1 MICDLVIRSFQV
13 LLISSS
19 ILSISSEIQSIEMDV
34 VSYLHHQLTSKAM
47 KRFFLISAILLLTI
61 NVWAQQVQTIRG
73 HITDKESKTPLPG
86 ANVVLLNTQP
96 LIGTKTDSQG
106 NFRLEKVAIGRQS
119 VQVSFMGYKP
129 ALIQSIIVN
138 SVKEV
143 VLEVELEENVIVG
156 SEITINAS
164 PRKNEPRNQMALV
177 SARSFTVEETE
188 KYAGSRGDVA
198 RMAMNYAGVSA
209 ANDQRNDIII
219 RGNSPSGLLWRLED
233 VDIPNPNHFAE
244 SGTTGG
250 PVGMLNNNLLQN
262 SDFFTGAFPAEY
274 GNALSGVFDLNMRN
288 GNNQKHEQL
297 FQVGFNGFEAGAEG
311 PFSKKHEAS
320 YLANFRYS
328 TLELMD
334 GIVNLGT
341 TGIPKYKDLS
351 FKLSF
356 PLKNGRISVFGLG
369 GSSEIAILDSKKGNQ
384 QDMYSGEGQDLRNRS
399 QMAASGISYTRFL
412 NEHTWYKLTLS
423 GIYQNGGT
431 TIDTIDTNN
440 HLHPNIDH
448 NYAEFRTSLS
458 GFVHRKFNSQLSI
471 RSGFVIDRMGF
482 DLLTKTY
489 DNKYG
494 TLRPVIDYSRG
505 LGNGVTLI
513 QPYAQATYRF
523 SEKISMSPGIHFN
536 YFDLNNAVSIEP
548 RLAFSWKLAENQK
561 LNLGYGLHSRT
572 QTLSTYFLGTQMP
585 DGSLRETNKKL
596 GLTKS
601 NQFVLGYENSITE
614 NTRFK
619 AEAYYQSLFDVPVE
633 TSKSS
638 FSMLNSGAN
647 WGVNTEDSLVNRGSG
662 RNYGLEFTLER
673 FFSHNIY
680 YLATLSLFESK
691 YKGSDGI
698 ERNTAFNGNY
708 VANALL
714 GKEFTLNSKSALT
727 VDFKVSYAG
736 GKRYTPVNLAASQAA
751 GITKYDNSKAF
762 SLQFD
767 PFLKADFKIGYRLN
781 GRKVS
786 QEWVFYVEN
795 FTNHTNVLMQSYS
808 RSKNEVKNVNQL
820 GFFPMMQYRLH
831 F

>member
-1 MICDLVIRSFQV
+1 MKRIFI
-13 LLISSS
+13 ISS
-19 ILSISSEIQSIEMDV
+19 ILLITIS
-34 VSYLHHQLTSKAM
+34 
-47 KRFFLISAILLLTI
+47 
-61 NVWAQQVQTIRG
+61 VWAQQVQTIRG
-73 HITDKESKTPLPG
+73 RVTDKESKTPLPG
-86 ANVVLLNTQP
+86 ANVIILNSQP
-96 LIGTKTDSQG
+96 LIGTKTDSEG

-119 VQVSFMGYKP
+119 VQISFMGYKP
-129 ALIQSIIVN
+129 ASFQSIIVN

-156 SEITINAS
+156 SEITIKAF
-164 PRKNEPRNQMALV
+164 PHKNEPRNQMALV

-198 RMAMNYAGVSA
+198 RMAMNFAGVAA

-250 PVGMLNNNLLQN
+250 PVGMLNNNLLAN

-311 PFSKKHEAS
+311 PFSKKHQAS

-334 GIVNLGT
+334 GIIDLGT

-369 GSSEIAILDSKKGNQ
+369 GSSEIAMLDSKDGNV
-384 QDMYSGEGQDLRNRS
+384 QDMYSGEGQDLVNRS
-399 QMAASGISYTRFL
+399 KMATTGISYTRYL
-412 NEHTWYKLTLS
+412 NEHTWYKLILS
-423 GIYQNGGT
+423 GVYQNGGT
-431 TIDTIDTNN
+431 TIDTMDVNGQTS
-440 HLHPNIDH
+440 PNIDH
-448 NYAEFRTSLS
+448 NYAEFRTSFS
-458 GFVHRKFNSQLSI
+458 GFVHKKYSSQLSA
-471 RSGFVIDRMGF
+471 RAGFLVDRMGF
-482 DLLTKTY
+482 NLLTKVY
-489 DNKYG
+489 DNKYSEM
-494 TLRPVIDYSRG
+494 RPVIDYSRG
-505 LGNGVTLI
+505 LGEGVTTI
-513 QPYAQATYRF
+513 QPYVQATYRF
-523 SEKISMSPGIHFN
+523 TEKLSMAPGIHFS
-536 YFDLNNAVSIEP
+536 YFDLNNEISVEP
-548 RLAFSWKLAENQK
+548 RLAFNWQLSGNQK

-572 QTLSTYFLGTQMP
+572 QTLSTYYLGTEL
-585 DGSLRETNKKL
+585 DNGSLIETNKDL

-601 NQFVLGYENSITE
+601 HQFVLGYENSVTQ

-619 AEAYYQSLFDVPVE
+619 AEAYYQSLFNVPVE
-633 TSKSS
+633 TNSSS
-638 FSMLNSGAN
+638 FSMLNTGAG
-647 WGVNTEDSLVNRGSG
+647 WGVSAQDSLVNMGTGS
-662 RNYGLEFTLER
+662 NYGLEFTLER
-673 FFSHNIY
+673 FFSRNLY

-691 YKGSDGI
+691 YKGSDGL

-708 VANALL
+708 VANVLL
-714 GKEFTLNSKSALT
+714 GKEFPLSAKSALNI
-727 VDFKVSYAG
+727 DFKITVAG
-736 GKRYTPVNLAASQAA
+736 GKRYTPIDRTESQSYKT
-751 GITKYDNSKAF
+751 TKYDESKAY

-786 QEWVFYVEN
+786 QEWMFYVEN
-795 FTNHTNVLMQSYS
+795 FTNHQNVLMQTYS
-808 RSKNEVKNVNQL
+808 PSKNEVTNVYQL